1 MAQQCPWVQRGAR
14 AAAAPAQPGAG
25 RPDSRAAAARDLAGG
40 ARGGRPGAGARRR
53 GRRRRRRR
61 DRRCLRRRRW
71 WAPSCLLLG
80 CELRRDARKCDC
92 SSCCY
97 RKHKSLN
104 ANGTFPVTRPDMYF
118 WKSTCLMRR
127 ACSLQTEPVPRQS
140 RGTSWSRCAARV
152 GPPRR
157 RSAGRP
163 CGAGGRRPA
172 GAHRLPTGAAGERP
186 RPCTAAH
193 RASRAR
199 AGRRQGPRASRCARA
214 PCYRLLGAGCA
225 ARCVTLHS

>member
-1 MAQQCPWVQRGAR
+1 MQLRAPQLHMAQQCPWVQRGAR

-140 RGTSWSRCAARV
+140 RGTSWSRCAASRRRKAPAWGRGWAAPAPQRRAAMRGWRAAPCR
-152 GPPRR
+152 GPPPAYR
-157 RSAGRP
+157 
-163 CGAGGRRPA
+163 GGRRA
-172 GAHRLPTGAAGERP
+172 ATTMHSGA
-186 RPCTAAH
+186 
-193 RASRAR
+193 
-199 AGRRQGPRASRCARA
+199 QG
-214 PCYRLLGAGCA
+214 
-225 ARCVTLHS
+225 